1 MISFAVRV
9 GLGNSTKIC
18 LMVLICGKVGN
29 FARSWLWVGE
39 SEQEGKIGMMVIW
52 F

>member
-1 MISFAVRV
+1 MLSLAVTV
-9 GLGNSTKIC
+9 GLGNSNKFW
-18 LMVLICGKVGN
+18 LMMLIFGKVGN

-39 SEQEGKIGMMVIW
+39 SEQDGKIGMIVIW